1 MRIVFAGVVEGEEIC
16 HGGSGEDPLEL
27 GGKDIAARRIGG
39 QKAAPLEEE
48 KTVRADLGPCERG
61 VDLIPESPQALRV
74 FGAELYKHSA
84 VDQGLLIP
92 AHGGDE
98 GFHVLEVRLGV
109 DAPAHV
115 VGISPVH
122 AVFVLGVVDDG
133 VLFSG
138 GGLADIDVED
148 HAAFFAEMAQKS
160 QFFRGGG
167 IAPQGQGAAE
177 GAAQDI
183 RIRVELHGGRGGHVQ
198 EVLDPRS
205 GGLAGPAWFL
215 LLLFSH

>member
-1 MRIVFAGVVEGEEIC
+1 MLRVQADHGFAGGQNVAQQELEKKALALAGVAQDEDVGVGFVLRPAVQVQDNVGAEAVLSDVEPMRIVFAGVIEGEEIR
-16 HGGSGEDPLEL
+16 HGGGGKDPLEL
-27 GGKDIAARRIGG
+27 GGEDVAARRVGG
-39 QKAAPLEEE
+39 QKAATLEEE
-48 KTVRADLGPCERG
+48 KTVRADLGSCEHG
-61 VDLIPESPQALRV
+61 VDLVPESPQALRV

-133 VLFSG
+133 VLFPG

-148 HAAFFAEMAQKS
+148 HAAFFAEMT
-160 QFFRGGG
+160 
-167 IAPQGQGAAE
+167 
-177 GAAQDI
+177 
-183 RIRVELHGGRGGHVQ
+183 
-198 EVLDPRS
+198 
-205 GGLAGPAWFL
+205 
-215 LLLFSH
+215 